1 MLTRRSFLTGAT
13 SFVLSSVMTGCKQ
26 EDNLKVLLLQGSIPV
41 QLIAAFRKEFNQSR
55 KLVFKPESQ
64 LKDLFNLLQT
74 WQGKATNQPEKSR
87 FSLPSL
93 SFNQKTPVVSNLV
106 TLGDYWLTEA
116 IKQQLI
122 QPLTVEELTEWDKLP
137 SQFARLV
144 KRNNQG
150 LLDAQGKIWGAPYR
164 WGCTMI
170 AYRVDKFT
178 KLGWQP
184 TDWRDLWREELS
196 DRFSLLDHPREV
208 IGLTLKK
215 LGYSYNTTDLSKIPQ
230 LKSYLI
236 ALDRQVKFYDS
247 TNYLQPLILG
257 DTWLAVGW
265 SSDIL
270 PIINRYSN
278 IEAVIPASGTSIW
291 SDLWVKPQKINRS
304 NSELINNWI
313 DFCWHSLAA
322 NQISLFTNAASPIIF
337 SLNKSDLSKDIVNN
351 VLIYPP
357 HDLMNRSE
365 FILPLSEEVLERY
378 QQLWQKIR
386 QPLRSK
392 SKLKIQNSKF
402 KK

>member
-1 MLTRRSFLTGAT
+1 MVVELPSTNQIIFNRRSFLRAAT
-13 SFVLSSVMTGCKQ
+13 TLILSAVMAGCEQ
-26 EDNLKVLLLQGSIPV
+26 EANFKVLLLQGSIPV

-64 LKDLFNLLQT
+64 LEDLFNLLQT
-74 WQGKATNQPEKSR
+74 RQGKATQGAGKSP
-87 FSLPSL
+87 LG
-93 SFNQKTPVVSNLV
+93 SNLV

-122 QPLTVEELTEWDKLP
+122 EPLSVEELPEWNKLL
-137 SQFARLV
+137 SRFAELV

-150 LLDAQGKIWGAPYR
+150 LLDARGEVWGAPYR

-184 TDWRDLWREELS
+184 TDWSDLWREELS

-230 LKSYLI
+230 LKSYLT
-236 ALDRQVKFYDS
+236 ALNRQVKFYDS
-247 TNYLQPLILG
+247 ANYLQPLILG

-278 IEAVIPASGTSIW
+278 IEAVIPVSGTSLW
-291 SDLWVKPQKINRS
+291 ADLWVKPKNS
-304 NSELINNWI
+304 DFPNSELINNWI
-313 DFCWHSLAA
+313 NFCWHSLAA

-337 SLNKSDLSKDIVNN
+337 SLNKSDLSQDIVNN
-351 VLIYPP
+351 SLIYPP
-357 HDLMNRSE
+357 QDLMNKSE
-365 FILPLSEEVLERY
+365 FILPLSAKVIQKY
-378 QQLWQKIR
+378 QQLWQQIR
-386 QPLRSK
+386 QPLRSNSEVK
-392 SKLKIQNSKF
+392 SQF
-402 KK
+402 